1 MNASKCLLLLVGIC
15 TAAVTVD
22 AAEAVRGLS
31 RPSSDLTLSFVR
43 PGKIASVPVKE
54 GDQVQAGQVLVQQD
68 DLAEREQLAQLK
80 AQADDQI
87 RIDAAVAQLDQKK
100 VDLKKLEQAAKL
112 NAATRLE
119 VDHAVL
125 DVKIAD
131 LSVSLARFEKEQALR
146 KYNEMKHQ
154 VDRMQILSPVGGRIE
169 RLHKR
174 AGESVDAL
182 DPVIRVVN
190 TETLW
195 VEAPVDLQSVCSL
208 ECGQEA
214 ELEFRFP
221 TQSQAD
227 PQKTTRGKI
236 IFIGDVA
243 DGASNTRLV
252 RVEVKN
258 VFRRPAGEH
267 VLVRFCPPAQAAAAT
282 TQPADA
288 PRKDS

>member
-1 MNASKCLLLLVGIC
+1 MVLLVAVC
-15 TAAVTVD
+15 AAAVAAD
-22 AAEAVRGLS
+22 AADPVRGLS

-54 GDQVQAGQVLVQQD
+54 GDQVKAGQLLVEQD

-87 RIDAAVAQLDQKK
+87 RIDAAQAQLDQKK
-100 VDLKKLEQAAKL
+100 VDLRKLEEAAKF

-131 LSVSLARFEKEQALR
+131 LSVSLARFEKEQAVR

-154 VDRMQILSPVGGRIE
+154 IERMRILSPVGGRIE

-174 AGESVDAL
+174 EGESVDAL

-190 TETLW
+190 TELLW
-195 VEAPVDLQSVCSL
+195 VEAPVDLERACTL
-208 ECGQEA
+208 ECGQQA

-221 TQSQAD
+221 GQSEAQQRQA
-227 PQKTTRGKI
+227 TGGKI
-236 IFIGDVA
+236 IYIGDVA

-258 VFRRPAGEH
+258 VFKRPAGEH
-267 VLVRFCPPAQAAAAT
+267 VLVRFSPTAQASAA